1 MEKHERTNKRESGVI
16 VGSRSEQSRVGQGI
30 VFRGSRALW
39 IFSKIPRVTTS
50 RRSLI
55 LPDGKEVATVNTVV
69 YRSLPL
75 SLYSLSI
82 LFFSSGSDREEE
94 SFEESYFLRVYLFP
108 PGRVDFFLFSF
119 WGNRF
124 NNFVPSFDTRR
135 IVWNW
140 TGFLFETKSCTGK
153 FLHIQKCAFISSQI
167 EYSWQLL
174 SASWILG
181 KFAGTFGNSLCR
193 ATGTRV

>member
-75 SLYSLSI
+75 SLFLFALYSFLFIRFIQIERRGRI
-82 LFFSSGSDREEE
+82 LPSRIFIPPGASRFFFFSLFGEIVLIISFLVLIHEELYE
-94 SFEESYFLRVYLFP
+94 IGQVFSLRRRVVQGNFCIFKNARLFP
-108 PGRVDFFLFSF
+108 RKSNIRSNF
-119 WGNRF
+119 WARLEF
-124 NNFVPSFDTRR
+124 
-135 IVWNW
+135 
-140 TGFLFETKSCTGK
+140 
-153 FLHIQKCAFISSQI
+153 
-167 EYSWQLL
+167 
-174 SASWILG
+174 
-181 KFAGTFGNSLCR
+181 
-193 ATGTRV
+193 

>member
-55 LPDGKEVATVNTVV
+55 PPDGKEVATVNTVV
-69 YRSLPL
+69 YRS
-75 SLYSLSI
+75 SLSI
-82 LFFSSGSDREEE
+82 RSLFFSFHPVQIERKNLSKNPTSFAYIYSPRGE
-94 SFEESYFLRVYLFP
+94 SI
-108 PGRVDFFLFSF
+108 FFLFSF